1 MKKSRKLFN
10 SGNIALILI
19 ILQLIFKVW
28 VELAKSKDLV
38 IDLAIAEPLVW
49 SGILGW
55 AIIIPLMVQRN
66 RASYSIAAILGLL
79 NGVIGGMF
87 PLLGVCHHY
96 FVGPI
101 IFLHGFLIVYFSY
114 KAYRELPTRASVTS
128 Q

>member
-101 IFLHGFLIVYFSY
+101 IFLHGLLIAYFSY
-114 KAYRELPTRASVTS
+114 RAYKKL
-128 Q
+128 